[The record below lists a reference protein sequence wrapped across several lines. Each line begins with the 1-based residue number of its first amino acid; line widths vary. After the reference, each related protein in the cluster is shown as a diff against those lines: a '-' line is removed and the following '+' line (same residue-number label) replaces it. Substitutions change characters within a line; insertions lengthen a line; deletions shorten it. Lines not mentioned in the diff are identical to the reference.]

1 MDARRQRVARGACL
15 AAACLA
21 LVACGQGS
29 PTAEGPAP
37 PPAGEGA
44 PVSEGVAAGGAALEE
59 VLAELEGL
67 EGDERRDRLVA
78 LAEAEQEDG
87 AGFSHYTSMN
97 LDNSGPVAESFE
109 EAYGIEQELYRAT
122 GSTVVQRATQEA
134 DADYAGSDVI
144 SLNGTELSQL
154 DQAGILAPIEVS
166 SADDLTE
173 VHPTWV
179 SNYLNVFVTAWN
191 TDIVTDPPA
200 TWTEALTAYEGQ
212 LSIEV
217 GDFDWF
223 AAVVA
228 EHLVAQEG
236 MTEDEAVELVRTAA
250 RGAYAVDG
258 HTVQNEL
265 LATGEFGVAPSVY
278 LHNTLQQIEAGAP
291 IGWDEPAPVEPLI
304 VRSNGVGVNVA
315 TDRPATALLFVEFMV
330 DDAQEQIAGFGR
342 TPANTT
348 APGGIPEDLETIVVD
363 IDALLAEE
371 DKWRG
376 LYEEIT
382 RDAARTEG

>member
-1 MDARRQRVARGACL
+1 MSLLGRRTSAGVAFL
-15 AAACLA
+15 AV
-21 LVACGQGS
+21 LVTACGQGS
-29 PTAEGPAP
+29 PTAEAP
-37 PPAGEGA
+37 PEPADA
-44 PVSEGVAAGGAALEE
+44 AAGSEETQEGGGDALAG

-67 EGDERRDRLVA
+67 EGDERRNRLVE
-78 LAEAEQEDG
+78 LAEAEAEEG

-134 DADYAGSDVI
+134 EANYAGSDVI

-154 DQAGILAPIEVS
+154 DEAGILAPIEVS
-166 SADDLTE
+166 SADDLAE

-191 TDIVTDPPA
+191 TDLVTDPPA
-200 TWTEALTAYEGQ
+200 TWTEVLTGYEGQ
-212 LSIEV
+212 LSIEI

-223 AAVVA
+223 AALVE
-228 EHLVAQEG
+228 EHLVGQEG
-236 MTEDEAVELVRTAA
+236 MTEDEAVELVRSAA
-250 RGAYAVDG
+250 QGAYAVDG

-265 LATGEFGVAPSVY
+265 LASGEFGVAPSVY
-278 LHNTLQQIEAGAP
+278 LHNTLQQVEAGAP
-291 IGWDEPAPVEPLI
+291 IGWDDPAPVEPLI
-304 VRSNGVGVNVA
+304 VRSNGIGVNVA
-315 TDRPATALLFVEFMV
+315 TDRPATSLLFVEFMV

-348 APGGIPEDLETIVVD
+348 TSGGIPEDIETIVVD
-363 IDALLAEE
+363 IDALLADE

-376 LYEEIT
+376 LYEEVT
-382 RDAARTEG
+382 RDAAISEG